1 MDSLL
6 FITFHS
12 TLVSGY
18 FLLCYVFIGV
28 LLIVRRCV
36 HLVMIVANLN
46 SSAFKYSEILKDLWE
61 D

>member
-36 HLVMIVANLN
+36 HLVMIAANLN
-46 SSAFKYSEILKDLWE
+46 SSAFKYSEILTDLWE